1 MSLKKSY
8 KEFVKEYA
16 MGLQVPA
23 TSYLKP
29 IASLNPLRKKEDVKK
44 VREKW
49 MKELKKKKI
58 ST

>member
-1 MSLKKSY
+1 MSKSY

-16 MGLQVPA
+16 MGLQVPS
-23 TSYLKP
+23 TSFLKP
-29 IASLNPLRKKEDVKK
+29 VASLNPLRKKEDVKK

>member
-1 MSLKKSY
+1 MSKTY

-29 IASLNPLRKKEDVKK
+29 IASLNPLRKKENVK

-49 MKELKKKKI
+49 MKELKKRK
-58 ST
+58 

>member
-1 MSLKKSY
+1 MPKKY

-29 IASLNPLRKKEDVKK
+29 IASLNPLRKKENVK

-49 MKELKKKKI
+49 MKELKKRK
-58 ST
+58 

>member
-1 MSLKKSY
+1 VLKKY

>member
-1 MSLKKSY
+1 MSKSY

>member
-1 MSLKKSY
+1 MPKKY

-16 MGLQVPA
+16 MGLQDPA
-23 TSYLKP
+23 TRYLKP